1 MEEEAVKQRSA
12 LSSQLSRKKYFTPE
26 KQTCRH
32 SRLRS
37 GIHIIFLLGILFW
50 IPAFAGMTCPVFALS
65 DNDIVNDIQKKFSAI
80 KDLKGTFS
88 QTSYLKDLEKTE
100 KYSGTFYIK
109 KPYAIMW
116 EYNSPRDEKVFV
128 NKTDTWIYKKSQ
140 KQAIKT
146 RFSKETYS
154 QVPIALLSSLDD
166 LRTDFDISHADE
178 GHLNLKP
185 KKQMGTIREIVVETG
200 PGSFPV
206 RSLTAI
212 DQYGNIIMI
221 ELGDIKINSGLE
233 DSLFTFNPPPGV
245 EVFDM
250 SQ

>member
-1 MEEEAVKQRSA
+1 MEEEAIMKKLSGD
-12 LSSQLSRKKYFTPE
+12 SSQQSAKKFVALLLFT
-26 KQTCRH
+26 
-32 SRLRS
+32 
-37 GIHIIFLLGILFW
+37 FLLV
-50 IPAFAGMTCPVFALS
+50 TCFLS
-65 DNDIVNDIQKKFSAI
+65 FVNVIHAATADDVVSDLQQKFSAI
-80 KDLKGTFS
+80 KDMKGTFS

-116 EYNSPRDEKVFV
+116 EYKSPRDEKVFV
-128 NKTDTWIYKKSQ
+128 NNTVTWIYKKAQ

-166 LRTDFDISHADE
+166 LSTNFDISHAE
-178 GHLNLKP
+178 QGHLNLKP
-185 KKQMGTIREIVVETG
+185 KKKMGTIREIIVETS

-206 RSLTAI
+206 KSLTAI
-212 DQYGNIIMI
+212 DQYGNIIML

-233 DSLFTFNPPPGV
+233 DSLFIFNPPPGV